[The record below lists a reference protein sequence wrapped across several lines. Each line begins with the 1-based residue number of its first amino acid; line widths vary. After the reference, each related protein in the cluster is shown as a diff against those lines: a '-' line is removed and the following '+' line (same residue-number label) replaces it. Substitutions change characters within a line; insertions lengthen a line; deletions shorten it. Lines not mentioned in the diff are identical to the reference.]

1 MLPQVNSRMYRI
13 LFEKRA
19 FRLELLS
26 TFKTTGQYAC
36 ETSQLTL
43 TKNLWRRKAPCKPTQ
58 RCLEFYLK
66 RELLRLLRLLMTG
79 AVDNRSQQ

>member
-1 MLPQVNSRMYRI
+1 MLPQVNSRMYWI

-43 TKNLWRRKAPCKPTQ
+43 TKTFGEEKPPARQ
-58 RCLEFYLK
+58 LK
-66 RELLRLLRLLMTG
+66 DVLSFIWKE
-79 AVDNRSQQ
+79 SF